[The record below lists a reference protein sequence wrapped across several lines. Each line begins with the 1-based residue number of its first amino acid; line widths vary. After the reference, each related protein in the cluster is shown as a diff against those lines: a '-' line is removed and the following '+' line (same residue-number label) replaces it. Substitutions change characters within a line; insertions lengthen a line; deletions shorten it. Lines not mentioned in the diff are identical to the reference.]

1 MPQPSEAGK
10 ALIARVDDFI
20 ADAVEPEQAALAEV
34 YATNPDGLD
43 LEGRKLPE
51 VVAARNRIF
60 KSSAENGFLSA
71 HLPAEVGG
79 GGLSHVD
86 IYFLR
91 EAVFKHGLGLNQY
104 VVNMTSRGP
113 NVMLLEVQDSV
124 KDRYM
129 YPVIR
134 GERTTCFALT
144 ERGAGSDAIAI
155 ETRADRDGD
164 DWIINGRK
172 RFIGNGPYADFAQV
186 VARTTDIEDRRGD
199 GISIFAVDMVAPGI
213 SNIMVRTMVA
223 SGDWSEITFE
233 NVRVPAQNLIGEQD
247 KGLRLLMKWLIGERI
262 DMCGQ
267 CLGLAQYLVDLAV
280 DYAKTRTTFG
290 KPLGSRQYIQGM
302 ITDSATEIFA
312 AKHAALEAA
321 ARRDA
326 GERVRKEAS
335 MAKILATE
343 TLYRVA
349 DRTIQVFGGHGLD
362 KALPVEKV
370 YRLARA
376 MTVYEGTTEINKLT
390 IAKELGLPMD

>member
-1 MPQPSEAGK
+1 MFEPSEACQR
-10 ALIARVDDFI
+10 LLDHVDTFI
-20 ADAVEPEQAALAEV
+20 AEHVQTEQVALAHI

-51 VVAARNRIF
+51 IVAARNRIF
-60 KSSAENGFLSA
+60 KKSADAGFLSA
-71 HLPAEVGG
+71 HLPEEVGG
-79 GGLSHVD
+79 GGLTHQE
-86 IYFLR
+86 IYYLR
-91 EAVFKHGLGLNQY
+91 ESVFKHGLGLNQY

-113 NVMLLEVQDSV
+113 NVMLLQVQDSV

-129 YPVIR
+129 HPVVR

-144 ERGAGSDAIAI
+144 ERGAGSDAISI
-155 ETRADRDGD
+155 ETTAAPDGD
-164 DWIINGRK
+164 SWVLNGRK

-186 VARTTDIEDRRGD
+186 VARTSDTPDRRGE
-199 GISIFAVDMVAPGI
+199 GISIFAVDLDSPGVD
-213 SNIMVRTMVA
+213 NIMVRTMVG
-223 SGDWSEITFE
+223 SGDWSEITFD
-233 NVRVPAQNLIGEQD
+233 NVRVPKDNLIGEQD
-247 KGLRLLMKWLIGERI
+247 KGLMLLMKWLIGERI

-267 CLGLAQYLVDLAV
+267 CLGLAQYLVDLAI
-280 DYAKTRTTFG
+280 DYASKRTTFG
-290 KPLGSRQYIQGM
+290 KVIGSRQYIQGM

-312 AKHAALEAA
+312 AKYAALAA
-321 ARRDA
+321 AERRDR

-362 KALPVEKV
+362 KALPVEKI

>member
-1 MPQPSEAGK
+1 MFEPSDACRRLLGE
-10 ALIARVDDFI
+10 VDAFVTDH
-20 ADAVEPEQAALAEV
+20 VQSEQDALAHI

-51 VVAARNRIF
+51 IVAARNRIF
-60 KSSAENGFLSA
+60 KKSADAGFLSA
-71 HLPAEVGG
+71 HLPVAVGG
-79 GGLSHVD
+79 GGLSHQE
-86 IYFLR
+86 IFYLR
-91 EAVFKHGLGLNQY
+91 EAVFKYGLGLNQY

-113 NVMLLEVQDSV
+113 NVMLLEVQDSM

-129 YPVIR
+129 HPVVR

-144 ERGAGSDAIAI
+144 ERGAGSDAISI
-155 ETRADRDGD
+155 ETTAVPDGD
-164 DWIINGRK
+164 GWLLNGRK

-186 VARTTDIEDRRGD
+186 VVRTSDTSDRRGE
-199 GISIFAVDMVAPGI
+199 GISIFAVDLDSPGV
-213 SNIMVRTMVA
+213 NNTMVRTMVG
-223 SGDWSEITFE
+223 SGDWSEITFD
-233 NVRVPAQNLIGEQD
+233 NVRVPAENLIGEQD
-247 KGLRLLMKWLIGERI
+247 KGLMLLMKWLIGERI

-267 CLGLAQYLVDLAV
+267 CLGLAQYLVDLAI
-280 DYAKTRTTFG
+280 DYANKRTTFG
-290 KPLGSRQYIQGM
+290 KVIGSRQYIQGM

-312 AKHAALEAA
+312 AKYAALAA
-321 ARRDA
+321 AEKRDS

-362 KALPVEKV
+362 KALPVEKI